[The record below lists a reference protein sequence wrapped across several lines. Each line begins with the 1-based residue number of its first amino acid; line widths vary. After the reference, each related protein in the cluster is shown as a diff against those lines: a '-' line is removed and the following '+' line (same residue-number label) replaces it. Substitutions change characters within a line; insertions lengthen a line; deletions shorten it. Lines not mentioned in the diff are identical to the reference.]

1 MVEINCRGMACP
13 SPVINTKKA
22 LDNIESGTVT
32 TIVDNVIS
40 RDNVVMFAK
49 NLGYSVAVE
58 QQGTEYHLTITKGET
73 DQPASSATPIIPPA
87 EQNQQVYL
95 ISSDNMGRGSD
106 ELGII
111 LMRSFIFT
119 LTEVKPTP
127 TALIF
132 VNSGVK
138 LTTDE
143 SSVLEHLHTLQNSG
157 TVIISCGTCL
167 DYFGLKEKLVVGRIS
182 NMYDIV
188 EFLSEA
194 SKVITVA

>member
-1 MVEINCRGMACP
+1 MVEVNCRGLACP

-22 LDNIESGTVT
+22 LDKVESGTVT

-49 NLGYSVAVE
+49 NSGYTVAVE
-58 QQGTEYHLTITKGET
+58 QQGTEYHITITKGEANQT
-73 DQPASSATPIIPPA
+73 AATAIPVMHSA
-87 EQNQQVYL
+87 EQNNQVYF

-106 ELGII
+106 ELGKI

-127 TALIF
+127 SALIF
-132 VNSGVK
+132 VNAGAK

-143 SSVLEHLHTLQNSG
+143 STVLEHLHTLQDSG

-167 DYFGLKEKLVVGRIS
+167 DYFGLKDKLVVGRIS

-188 EFLSEA
+188 EYLSGA
-194 SKVITVA
+194 DKVITV

>member
-1 MVEINCRGMACP
+1 MVEVNCRGLACP

-22 LDNIESGTVT
+22 LDKVESGTVT

-73 DQPASSATPIIPPA
+73 DQPASSVSPVMPPT
-87 EQNQQVYL
+87 EQNKQVYF
-95 ISSDNMGRGSD
+95 ISSDGMGRGSD

-127 TALIF
+127 AALIF
-132 VNSGVK
+132 VNAGVK

-143 SSVLEHLHTLQNSG
+143 STVLEHLHALQNSG

-167 DYFGLKEKLVVGRIS
+167 DYFGLKDKLVVGRIS

-188 EFLSEA
+188 EYLSGA
-194 SKVITVA
+194 GKLITI